1 MCLAVPGRVESIEE
15 DSAIV
20 DHGGIKKEVNISFV
34 ECSVG
39 DYVLVHSGFA
49 IEVVDKD
56 RAEEFYKLVLEND

>member
-1 MCLAVPGRVESIEE
+1 MCLAVPGRVEKIDE
-15 DSAIV
+15 DTAIV

-34 ECSVG
+34 ECLVG